1 LFTPPQP
8 PKWSITPCQLC
19 VTAYSVT
26 SQVSYIS
33 GGHLLHPQP
42 EDVPWHGDRNP
53 HNMETNCN
61 QYKEMYA
68 HLEASKNVG
77 IQINVN
83 NILENR
89 NISKIIF
96 KNAANFK

>member
-1 LFTPPQP
+1 
-8 PKWSITPCQLC
+8 
-19 VTAYSVT
+19 
-26 SQVSYIS
+26 
-33 GGHLLHPQP
+33 
-42 EDVPWHGDRNP
+42 
-53 HNMETNCN
+53 METNCN